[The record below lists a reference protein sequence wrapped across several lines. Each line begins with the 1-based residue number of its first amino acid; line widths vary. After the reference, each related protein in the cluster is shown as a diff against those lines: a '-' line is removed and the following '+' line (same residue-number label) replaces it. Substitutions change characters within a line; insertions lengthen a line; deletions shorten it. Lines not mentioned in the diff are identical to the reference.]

1 MKQCNYKISYTTE
14 GKKVFTSKK
23 SGKVLT
29 GTAKLACER
38 AEAERLAQEQAY
50 IDDAV
55 KNAFIMAWYEENED
69 FIIAEQRATQAECK
83 RVTESVVYGEGF
95 MMSNTGHAI
104 IWPTENGNGFTRGT
118 MHIFLKRVRA
128 MRHAIDARREANI
141 KRTKAS
147 RDTTSRAIASRK
159 QTTSRAINYVARRI
173 LGAKAIR
180 EGKRVKFVFTRKIY
194 TLRSFAWQGLPPRA
208 CGKIGVVKT
217 DNGFYAWAFAG
228 MVNRLPI
235 WLPTKVYAG
244 LNFPVVL
251 DITTKGGD
259 DNPPQGS
266 QPRNDGND
274 ETDETE
280 MNTDAEY
287 QAFCDKLDEIIHD
300 TPKGTPKQIAISG
313 WALTPTMIRKIE
325 SAYEDEDVK
334 EALTHTYKKFITP
347 FIRHALAC
355 LGWKYNAQRGT
366 RHNAVIDFLRKRDD
380 EKFPIF
386 SGERYDLTSTFIAM
400 MAVSRCM
407 KYAHEHSTQAVVIKK
422 EIRAPLARLCRKLI
436 LGIIQAQN
444 DEAMDE

>member
-1 MKQCNYKISYTTE
+1 MKQCNYIVSYVN
-14 GKKVFTSKK
+14 GAKVFTSKK

-29 GTAKLACER
+29 GAAKLACER
-38 AEAERLAQEQAY
+38 AEAERAAQEQAY
-50 IDDAV
+50 IDNAV
-55 KNAFIMAWYEENED
+55 ENAFIMAWYNENAD

-83 RVTESVVYGEGF
+83 RIREAVVYGEGF
-95 MMSNTGHAI
+95 VMSNTGHAI

-128 MRHAIDARREANI
+128 MRHAINARREANI

-147 RDTTSRAIASRK
+147 RDTTSGAIASRK
-159 QTTSRAINYVARRI
+159 LTTRAVDYVARRI

-217 DNGFYAWAFAG
+217 DNGLYAWAFAG
-228 MVNRLPI
+228 VVNRLPI
-235 WLPTKVYAG
+235 WLITKVYAG
-244 LNFPVVL
+244 LNFPIVL

-266 QPRNDGND
+266 QPSND
-274 ETDETE
+274 EADEAE

-300 TPKGTPKQIAISG
+300 KKEETPKRVAITG
-313 WALTPTMIRKIE
+313 WALTPTMIRTIE

-366 RHNAVIDFLRKRDD
+366 KRNAVIDFLRKRDD

-386 SGERYDLTSTFIAM
+386 SGERYDLISTFSAM

-407 KYAHEHSTQAVVIKK
+407 KYAHEHSTQAVVIRK

-444 DEAMDE
+444 DEAIDE